1 MRLTKEQL
9 EEVKIKY
16 GVDKLWSWSRVNT
29 FLTSPYEYFLQYIKH
44 EKPLQDDSAYAPL
57 GTVAHDLLEEYYS
70 NKIKKQDMADKFDE
84 TWMEQITLG
93 SLKFNRSDE
102 DRDNSIK
109 SKYYDNLIHYFNNF
123 IPLTEKVFLE
133 KFIAVKVNDFVL
145 QGYADIIWKDNDG
158 YTHIGD
164 FKTSSIYKGDNLKQK
179 SGQLMLYALG
189 LSQMGVPLDRIKI
202 GFNFLKYIN
211 VEVSQ
216 KTKDKITGKHKTKI
230 RQLERYNYVEKLD
243 TSILMWLKTIG
254 IEGEEAQ
261 EILDKCHND
270 NSLIHLPD
278 EIKDKFKI
286 SDCWVEVE
294 LTQDNVEELVNNIS
308 ETIRFIESLEEDYN
322 QTKNEKLFW
331 DSKESMQKES
341 YYLSELCGYSIS
353 QHKPY
358 KEYLDE
364 LNMFKDD
371 IESTTEDDDTEWLKS
386 LGLID

>member
-16 GVDKLWSWSRVNT
+16 GVDRLWSWSRVNT
-29 FLTSPYEYFLQYIKH
+29 YLTSPYEYFLQYIKH

-70 NKIKKQDMADKFDE
+70 NKIKKEEMADKFDE
-84 TWMEQITLG
+84 SWMEQITLG
-93 SLKFNRSDE
+93 NLKFNRSDDE
-102 DRDNSIK
+102 RNESVK

-123 IPLTEKVFLE
+123 NPLEHKAYLE
-133 KFIAVKVNDFVL
+133 KFIAVKIGDSVL
-145 QGYADIIWKDNDG
+145 QGYADIIWKDDDG

-189 LSQMGVPLDRIKI
+189 LNQMGIPFEKIKI

-211 VEVSQ
+211 VEVCQ
-216 KTKDKITGKHKTKI
+216 KTKDKATGEYKTKV

-243 TSILMWLKTIG
+243 ASILMWLKTVN
-254 IEGEEAQ
+254 IEGSEA
-261 EILDKCHND
+261 EAILDKCHKE
-270 NSLIHLPD
+270 NSLESLPD
-278 EIKDKFKI
+278 TIKDKFKVD
-286 SDCWVEVE
+286 DCWVEVE
-294 LTQDNVEELVNNIS
+294 LNEESVNDLVDEIS
-308 ETIRFIESLEEDYN
+308 NTIKDIEKLEAEYDK
-322 QTKNEKLFW
+322 TKNENLFW
-331 DSKESMQKES
+331 DSKESLQKES

-358 KEYLDE
+358 KEYIDE
-364 LNMFKDD
+364 INIFKDNND
-371 IESTTEDDDTEWLKS
+371 ADDTDDDEEWLKN
-386 LGLID
+386 LGLV

>member
-9 EEVKIKY
+9 EEIKIKY
-16 GVDKLWSWSRVNT
+16 GVDRLWSWSRVNT
-29 FLTSPYEYFLQYIKH
+29 YLTSPYEYFLQYIKH

-70 NKIKKQDMADKFDE
+70 KKIKKEDMADKFDE
-84 TWMEQITLG
+84 AWMEQITLG
-93 SLKFNRSDE
+93 NLKFNRSDNE
-102 DRDNSIK
+102 RNESIK

-123 IPLTEKVFLE
+123 IPLEYQAYLE
-133 KFIAVKVNDFVL
+133 KFIAVKVENSVL
-145 QGYADIIWKDNDG
+145 QGYADIIWKDDEG

-189 LSQMGVPLDRIKI
+189 LSQMGIPLDKIKI
-202 GFNFLKYIN
+202 GFNFLKYVN
-211 VEVSQ
+211 VEVCQ
-216 KTKDKITGKHKTKI
+216 KTKDKVTGQYKTKI

-243 TSILMWLKTIG
+243 ASILMWLKTIRVED
-254 IEGEEAQ
+254 IEAQ
-261 EILDKCHND
+261 EILDKCHRD
-270 NSLIHLPD
+270 NSLTHLPD
-278 EIKDKFKI
+278 EIKDKFKV

-294 LTQDNVEELVNNIS
+294 LTHDNLEELVDNVDK
-308 ETIRFIESLEEDYN
+308 TIRHIEDVEREYDR
-322 QTKNEKLFW
+322 TKNEKLFW
-331 DSKESMQKES
+331 DSRESIQKES

-358 KEYLDE
+358 KEYIDE

-371 IESTTEDDDTEWLKS
+371 VTTDDTDDDEEWMKD
-386 LGLID
+386 LGLI